1 MEESKRKA
9 QSEYQK
15 KYDKKT
21 KNLSFKYTL
30 HEMEEYEQLKEYLDE
45 TGVSLNTLVKN
56 LIRNHVINKK
66 SDLEPDADRDR
77 TSDQGK
83 YWIFQDFSEE
93 VAERLYQEF
102 DRETAHKILD
112 IYEEEMDRY
121 IYTLTSDSSLNLEQW
136 VEDIIERKKEG
147 ELDELSPKELKKLLR
162 NEISNCIEL

>member
-30 HEMEEYEQLKEYLDE
+30 HEMEEYEQLKKHLEE
-45 TGVSLNTLVKN
+45 TGISLNTLVKN

-66 SDLEPDADRDR
+66 SDSEPDADRDR
-77 TSDQGK
+77 TGDQGK

-112 IYEEEMDRY
+112 IYESEMSDY
-121 IYTLTSDSSLNLEQW
+121 IYNLTFNSSCNLE
-136 VEDIIERKKEG
+136 EKIEELIEKKKDG
-147 ELDELSPKELKKLLR
+147 DFDNLTPRELYKLLL
-162 NEISNCIEL
+162 NEVSECIEY